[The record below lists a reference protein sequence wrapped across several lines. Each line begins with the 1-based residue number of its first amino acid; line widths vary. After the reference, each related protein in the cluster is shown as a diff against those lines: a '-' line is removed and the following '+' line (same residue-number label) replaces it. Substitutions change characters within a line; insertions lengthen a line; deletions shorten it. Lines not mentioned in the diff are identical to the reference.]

1 MEMLLVIW
9 VLCGIASAV
18 IAGSKNRSRLGWF
31 VLGLL
36 LGVIGLV
43 IIAVLPR
50 QAPLAPL
57 GMRSVSCVRCNAV
70 QNVPKSDAEFEC
82 WQCKLTNEVPALR
95 RGNRSD
101 GPDGPEDMRE
111 WLNRVKK

>member
-1 MEMLLVIW
+1 MEILLVIW
-9 VLCGIASAV
+9 LLCGIGSAV
-18 IAGSKNRSRLGWF
+18 IAGSKNRSAFGWF

-36 LGVIGLV
+36 LGVFGLV

-57 GMRSVSCVRCNAV
+57 GMRSATCLRCNAV
-70 QNVPKSDAEFEC
+70 QNVPSNDTTYEC
-82 WQCKLTNEVPALR
+82 WQCKLTNEVPGLR
-95 RGNRSD
+95 RANRQE